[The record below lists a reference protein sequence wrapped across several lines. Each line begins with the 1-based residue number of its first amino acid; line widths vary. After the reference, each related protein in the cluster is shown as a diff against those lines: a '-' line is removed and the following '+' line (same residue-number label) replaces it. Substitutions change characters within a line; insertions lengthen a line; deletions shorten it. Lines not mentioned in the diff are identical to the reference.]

1 MFAVKVIDRKKL
13 TNERARQNLMN
24 EIAIMSEIKAANVV
38 SLRDAT
44 KTANNFYLAME
55 LLNGGDLDNLVKARG
70 GFLKENEA
78 RFILRQIVF
87 GLGAIKD
94 KHIMHRDLKLP
105 NVMINFSE
113 LRQDVC
119 INPNFDLKKYI

>member
-13 TNERARQNLMN
+13 NNERARQNLMN
-24 EIAIMSEIKAANVV
+24 EIAFMSEIKDANVV

-70 GFLKENEA
+70 GFLKE
-78 RFILRQIVF
+78 
-87 GLGAIKD
+87 
-94 KHIMHRDLKLP
+94 
-105 NVMINFSE
+105 
-113 LRQDVC
+113 
-119 INPNFDLKKYI
+119 